1 MLRTNRKVTVLVSL
15 QPIAASQYEIPQKST
30 QSLKTEPRIKRENTI
45 GYILC
50 NVHVCVEMASR
61 KRQTYQ
67 NEAKNLCTICV

>member
-1 MLRTNRKVTVLVSL
+1 MLTSYLDLFALPVSL
-15 QPIAASQYEIPQKST
+15 SIIWLIPLKT
-30 QSLKTEPRIKRENTI
+30 KQSLKTEPRIKREYNV

-50 NVHVCVEMASR
+50 KVAKLEMASR